1 MNSELDTSRTLPPA
15 DVAEKSSGDLLD
27 DLYEEKVRSK
37 AQEHLGDA
45 VKTLVHLAKKSKSDS
60 VRRLAANDI
69 IEHGHKRK
77 WVDPAANVPG
87 AGGGTITVNLI
98 TFEASA
104 HGREVAASQ
113 AIEIA
118 ARVAATAPEILD
130 ITPEEEDSNP
140 DPLLEI
146 CLRNPGAG

>member
-1 MNSELDTSRTLPPA
+1 MNSEPDTSSTLP
-15 DVAEKSSGDLLD
+15 DVARKTSGDLLD
-27 DLYEEKVRSK
+27 DLYEEKVRAK
-37 AQEHLGDA
+37 AQSQLPEA
-45 VKTLVHLAKKSKSDS
+45 MKTLVHLAKKSKSDS

-87 AGGGTITVNLI
+87 AGGGIIQVNLI
-98 TFEASA
+98 TFEASD
-104 HGREVAASQ
+104 HGREVAAQ
-113 AIEIA
+113 KAIEIA
-118 ARVAATAPEILD
+118 AKALAIPDDVTDVIPED
-130 ITPEEEDSNP
+130 EGEP